1 MKKLFIS
8 FAAFAV
14 LLSCVKETPQNEQ
27 ESINQNTEV
36 EGKVVSIIANAPSH
50 VDANAS
56 SNKPQQSGTRTQL
69 ATDGKSVLWSPGDV
83 VKVCFEPPYSTAS
96 SASKIQREAV
106 AELSAVISEAN
117 ASAVFTGI
125 WDETKPMYSVGAIV
139 YPSSVN
145 FTSSQNTSNRYV
157 TTNVSYNL
165 PVVQEAI
172 EGTFAENLNLSY
184 ATVTYKQLYNNNPN
198 VTFKNVCSLIR
209 INLPETDYNVKSIM
223 IESGNELG
231 IMAGHAKLFWETSST
246 STGLSFKS
254 SDPGIS
260 ESTPVTL
267 SKADGSNLVPGAS
280 YYAVVWPNTHNKL
293 DFTFTDASGN
303 TCVKTLD
310 PGWVYCDPGKCLT
323 VNIKSLDFSA
333 VTPFLD
339 VTTTSITASKKG
351 GTYSFIVNANND
363 VTVTAPESVGWIT
376 GSYSNGQCVLEI
388 NPNKESGGRSAT
400 ITISSGGLSR
410 NVTVTQPHMTY
421 SLSGSALTKASD
433 LADGQMY
440 VVRLQSNDT
449 RYWSTNGSE
458 LQGYIQ
464 SSTSEIPTS
473 CVWTY
478 CKDDSKA
485 TKTNYAQTTTSWFQT
500 YYIKDQYSYRSAGAW
515 QSKYNDKYIQNNNF
529 VLSSTKYY
537 FTHMNGWISSQQKN
551 LNESVDFDI
560 YMDSGSNMLNYNSTR
575 GFYWGNGGTTEYKWT
590 FYKAVEN

>member
-1 MKKLFIS
+1 MIFNMEDATMKKIFIS

-69 ATDGKSVLWSPGDV
+69 ASDGKAVLWSPGDV
-83 VKVCFEPPYSTAS
+83 VKVCFEPPYSTAA

-117 ASAVFTGI
+117 SSAVFTGI

-139 YPSSVN
+139 YPASVN

-231 IMAGHAKLFWETSST
+231 IMAGNAKLFWETSST

-293 DFTFTDASGN
+293 DFTFTDASGK

-310 PGWVYCDPGKCLT
+310 PGGVYCDPGKCLT

-351 GTYSFIVNANND
+351 GTESFNVTANND
-363 VTVTAPESVGWIT
+363 VTVTIPGNVGWIT
-376 GSYSNGQCVLEI
+376 GSYSNGQCILEVR
-388 NPNKESGGRSAT
+388 PNKESASRSAT

-410 NVTVTQPHMTY
+410 NVAITQPHMTY

-433 LADGQMY
+433 LTDGQMY
-440 VVRLQSNDT
+440 VVRRQATNNE
-449 RYWSTNGSE
+449 YWCVNGSGV
-458 LQGYIQ
+458 LVDVTV
-464 SSTSEIPTS
+464 SNTSNFTS
-473 CVWTY
+473 QHVFIFN
-478 CKDDSKA
+478 KDDSMA
-485 TKTNYAQTTTSWFQT
+485 AGVSYGRG
-500 YYIKDQYSYRSAGAW
+500 YYDKYSYMSAGAW
-515 QSKYNDKYIQNNNF
+515 QSAWNDQYLHHNF
-529 VLSSTKYY
+529 YLQGTKYY
-537 FTHMNGWISSQQKN
+537 FSMYSGWKEKSYSQKTG
-551 LNESVDFDI
+551 EDFDI
-560 YMDSGSNMLNYNSTR
+560 YKANDSNMVNWNGSA
-575 GFYWGNGGTTEYKWT
+575 FSWGNLGTDKYKWT